1 MMMLNLINSITASR
15 DNSNAIRYL
24 AIIFK
29 FKSTASIGQI
39 RCSWRRLAKIFPPAV
54 NGKSKFFEQARWVLH
69 SDETSLD
76 LPMLSQLILVKCH
89 CGLFGDEHLI

>member
-1 MMMLNLINSITASR
+1 MDADYDDADAVKHCKRSF
-15 DNSNAIRYL
+15 RYL

-29 FKSTASIGQI
+29 FKSTASIEQI
-39 RCSWRRLAKIFPPAV
+39 RCSWRRLAKIIPPAV
-54 NGKSKFFEQARWVLH
+54 NEKSKFFEQARCMWVLH

-89 CGLFGDEHLI
+89 CGLFWDEH